1 MTDLSKPSSLD
12 TPQEESAEEILSRIV
27 EHKVSAK
34 LKSYLP
40 LAIGGGTGLVGTS
53 LLLSILCTSPALKDD
68 QNHPAAIM
76 EQGSVVER
84 FDPRPYQAMSDARNP
99 SEIVGIVSALM
110 TTADGKTSEQEL
122 LFAYKLFS
130 KRLKSDFSQPVG
142 TYPADAKLDFLSR
155 DTIQKS
161 FDEAEEAL
169 LDQPDSMSRIRLQEQ
184 LINRVYDKIEA
195 ADLKDNKILSASIKT
210 LLQQT
215 LDLAKVWVEQ
225 GPTLTSA
232 QPLQISGNGY
242 QAMYTRLIDRLD
254 TSKP

>member
-1 MTDLSKPSSLD
+1 MTDLSKSPVL
-12 TPQEESAEEILSRIV
+12 TKPEEESAEEILSRIV
-27 EHKVSAK
+27 EKEVSAK
-34 LKSYLP
+34 LKGYLP
-40 LAIGGGTGLVGTS
+40 HAIGAGTGLVVAS
-53 LLLSILCTSPALKDD
+53 LLLSILCTSPSFEADHNPRID
-68 QNHPAAIM
+68 NASAITAI
-76 EQGSVVER
+76 ERLDIGSTR
-84 FDPRPYQAMSDARNP
+84 AMADLGGR
-99 SEIVGIVSALM
+99 SEVVGIVSALM
-110 TTADGKTSEQEL
+110 ITADGKTSEQEL

-161 FDEAEEAL
+161 FDEAEAAL
-169 LDQPDSMSRIRLQEQ
+169 LAQPDSMSLIKLQEQ
-184 LINRVYDKIEA
+184 LISRVYDKIEA
-195 ADLKDNKILSASIKT
+195 SDLKDAKILSPSIKT

-232 QPLQISGNGY
+232 QPVQISGNGY